1 MLPGREREGA
11 YLNEL
16 ITRVREGHS
25 AAIMVHGVITQVG
38 PPDALSDEVSAA
50 YLGVTA

>member
-25 AAIMVHGVITQVG
+25 AAIMVHGEAGVG
-38 PPDALSDEVSAA
+38 KTALLSEAFGGRA
-50 YLGVTA
+50 